1 MPPNPFSFES
11 KYRDLALKWHLDRAI
26 VTKEKVDFIFES
38 FGLAMPIGQIE
49 AEPGTD
55 RDIIVTLTERETGD
69 GLFEVDVFFSNLK
82 AAGFFNAVQ
91 WDFDF
96 PPTANYLGHRIP
108 EGGIISGPQW
118 FVGSLAT
125 DHHLKEGL
133 FGAATGSLDK
143 VNGMGDGLDD
153 PELIA
158 TGLFSGPFAAAFGVD
173 IKRTKVNLS
182 KLRLPIRGDVE
193 DFLRVTAGV

>member
-1 MPPNPFSFES
+1 MPPEVFSFDS
-11 KYRDLALKWHLDRAI
+11 KYRDLALKWHLDQAK
-26 VTKEKVDFIFES
+26 VTKGRVDFLYAH
-38 FGLAMPIGQIE
+38 FGIAIP
-49 AEPGTD
+49 D
-55 RDIIVTLTERETGD
+55 RVDLELDPEVDPDIIITLTERETGD
-69 GLFEVDVFFSNLK
+69 NLFEVDVIFSNLK
-82 AAGFFNAVQ
+82 NNFFNAVQ

-108 EGGIISGPQW
+108 DGGIISGLEW

-133 FGAATGSLDK
+133 FGAATGSEDK

-153 PELIA
+153 PEVIA
-158 TGLFSGPFAAAFGVD
+158 TGLFSGPFSAAFGVD

-182 KLRLPIRGDVE
+182 KKRLSIRGDVQ
-193 DFLRVTAGV
+193 DFHRVIVGV